1 MLPAPR
7 SPPNPARKYA
17 NIIGGRSEFPGA
29 FYFHFMA
36 NQEFRTLNELFLK
49 ANANYS
55 KPDAFLFKEAGKYR
69 GLSSRKTLENVAS
82 LALALDRRGIAPG
95 NRVALLSENRY
106 EWALTDY
113 AVLGLGA
120 ALVPIYPTLL
130 ENDIE
135 HILRDSESL
144 SVICSDNAQLKKI
157 LNIRQRLPGLR
168 FIFVMNTPT
177 GPQEGVEVWQQVIDS
192 CADSGSIDFFRA
204 HAAEVQPETIASI
217 LYTSGTMGQA
227 KGVILTHANLV
238 SNILASLGL
247 FPFEPDEVAMSFLPL
262 SHIFERMLDYHYY
275 WAGVSIAYPE
285 NMEALPK
292 NLLEVRP
299 TVMAVVPRVLEK
311 VHARVIEVVRQSS
324 PARQKL
330 FHWALEVGKEYFPCI
345 LEHRTPSALLR
356 GQHALADFLVGS
368 KVRAQMGGRIKELI
382 SGAAPL
388 SRDLAEFFF
397 AVGLPVYEGYGL
409 TETSP
414 VISVNCPDSVRL
426 GTVGR
431 VIPGVEVKLDSGA
444 AEMDGT
450 GGGEILVRGP
460 NVTPGYYHLEEENRQ
475 AFQDG
480 WFRTGDLGRLDADGF
495 LAITGRKK
503 NLFKTSG
510 GKYVSPEKLEN
521 LFQGHPYVAQ
531 VLILGDGRRFVS
543 ALIAPNFVRL
553 EILAR
558 SRNVAFKDR
567 TDLVQNLEIL
577 AFMQEQ
583 VDQLTAVLPPHE
595 KIRQIA
601 LLPREFSV
609 EEGELSATQKIK
621 RRVAE
626 EHFQALIEEI
636 YLRQAPQAQTA

>member
-1 MLPAPR
+1 M
-7 SPPNPARKYA
+7 
-17 NIIGGRSEFPGA
+17 G
-29 FYFHFMA
+29 
-36 NQEFRTLNELFLK
+36 NQEFHTLNELFLK

-55 KPDAFLFKEAGKYR
+55 KPDTFLFKADGQYR
-69 GLSSRKTLENVAS
+69 GLSSQQVLKNVA
-82 LALALDRRGIAPG
+82 ALAVALDGRGVCRG
-95 NRVALLSENRY
+95 DRVALLSENRY

-113 AVLGLGA
+113 AVLALGA

-135 HILRDSESL
+135 YILRDSDARG
-144 SVICSDNAQLKKI
+144 VVCSDAAQLRKI
-157 LNIRQRLPGLR
+157 LNIRDRLPGLR
-168 FIFVMNTPT
+168 FIFVMNAVNPR
-177 GPQEGVEVWQQVIDS
+177 PAGVEVWQQVIDA
-192 CADSGSIDFFRA
+192 CAASDPGSVDFLRA
-204 HAAEVQPETIASI
+204 RAMEVRPESMASI

-227 KGVILTHANLV
+227 KGVVLTHANLV
-238 SNILASLGL
+238 SNIVASLGL
-247 FPFEPDEVAMSFLPL
+247 FPFQPDEVAMSFLPL
-262 SHIFERMLDYHYY
+262 SHIFERMLDYHFF

-285 NMEALPK
+285 TMESLPK

-311 VHARVIEVVRQSS
+311 VHARVMEVARQAS

-330 FHWALEVGKEYFPCI
+330 FHWALAVGKRHFPCV
-345 LEHRTPSALLR
+345 LEHRAPSALLR
-356 GQHALADFLVGS
+356 AQHALADFLVGA
-368 KVRAQMGGRIKELI
+368 KVRGQMGGRIKELI

-414 VISVNCPDSVRL
+414 VISVNCPDGVKL

-431 VIPGVEVKLDSGA
+431 VIPGVEVK
-444 AEMDGT
+444 MDGGST
-450 GGGEILVRGP
+450 TPDGARGGEILVRGP
-460 NVTPGYYHLEEENRQ
+460 NVTPGYYHLDEENRQ

-480 WFRTGDLGRLDADGF
+480 WFRTGDLGVLDVDGY
-495 LAITGRKK
+495 LTITGRMK

-510 GKYVSPEKLEN
+510 GKYISPEKLEN

-543 ALIAPNFVRL
+543 ALIVPNFVRL
-553 EILAR
+553 EALAR
-558 SRNVAFKDR
+558 SKGIVFKDR
-567 TDLVQNLEIL
+567 ADLAQNGEIL
-577 AFMQEQ
+577 AFMQQQ
-583 VDQLTAVLPPHE
+583 VDQLTALLPRYERIH
-595 KIRQIA
+595 QIG

-626 EHFQALIEEI
+626 EHFSALIEEI
-636 YLRQAPQAQTA
+636 YLRPAPQPRTA

>member
-1 MLPAPR
+1 
-7 SPPNPARKYA
+7 
-17 NIIGGRSEFPGA
+17 
-29 FYFHFMA
+29 MA
-36 NQEFRTLNELFLK
+36 NQEFRTLNELFLE

-55 KPDAFLFKEAGKYR
+55 KPDAFLFKSTGKYR
-69 GLSSRKTLENVAS
+69 GLSSRQVLENVAG
-82 LALALDRRGIAPG
+82 LALALDRRGVGPG
-95 NRVALLSENRY
+95 DRVALLSENRY

-135 HILRDSESL
+135 YILRDSESRG
-144 SVICSDNAQLKKI
+144 VICSDNSQLKKI
-157 LNIRQRLPGLR
+157 LNIRHRLPGR
-168 FIFVMNTPT
+168 GFVFVMNAPT
-177 GPQEGVEVWQQVIDS
+177 DRLEGVEVWQEVIDA
-192 CADSGSIDFFRA
+192 CTGPEARSIDFLRA
-204 HAAEVQPETIASI
+204 RAAVVRPESMASI

-227 KGVILTHANLV
+227 KGVILTHSNLV

-247 FPFEPDEVAMSFLPL
+247 FPFQPDEVAMSFLPL
-262 SHIFERMLDYHYY
+262 SHIFERMLDYHYF

-285 NMEALPK
+285 SMESLPK

-311 VHARVIEVVRQSS
+311 VHARVMEVVRESS

-330 FHWALEVGKEYFPCI
+330 FHWALDVGKRYFPCI

-388 SRDLAEFFF
+388 SRDLTEFFF

-414 VISVNCPDSVRL
+414 VISVNCPDSVKL

-431 VIPGVEVKLDSGA
+431 VIPGVEVKLDNSSN
-444 AEMDGT
+444 EMDGA

-460 NVTPGYYHLEEENRQ
+460 NVTPGYYHLDEENRQ
-475 AFQDG
+475 AFVDG
-480 WFRTGDLGRLDADGF
+480 WFRTGDLGKLDADGF

-553 EILAR
+553 EMLAR
-558 SRNVAFKDR
+558 SKGIVFRDR
-567 TDLVQNLEIL
+567 PDLVQNGEIL

-583 VDQLTAVLPPHE
+583 VDQLMATLPPHE

-601 LLPREFSV
+601 LLPREFNA

-626 EHFQALIEEI
+626 EHFRALIEEI
-636 YLRQAPQAQTA
+636 YLRHAPQAQTA